1 MGNTSNVSLIA
12 AGINE
17 VREGNDI
24 VQGGIARI
32 AEGIS
37 EYWFTP
43 LRWSY
48 GRDDAE
54 VSGVCNLGD
63 MFKGRRNEKGEADS
77 KFLPAM
83 YRSVAENF
91 GIDGEMTNA
100 DKVAYRRAFAIAAAR
115 FVGVPV
121 KFTDAKVSRKGR
133 NMTVRAVQ
141 LPAGEV
147 FAFEKADGSLTEAG
161 ADAVS
166 RIKSNLE
173 LEGKAIPADDVLLAR
188 AKALKIDCVGGKH
201 AVFGKVPSATEIAAT
216 MEAKAIEGGAMPPKA
231 NRDRGGDKGTKLGE
245 ALEYVA
251 KCLDSMNDETRE
263 SEFAPSDTL
272 EAQMRQV
279 AERIAAYFAA

>member
-1 MGNTSNVSLIA
+1 MVNISNVSLIA

-24 VQGGIARI
+24 VQGGVARI

-48 GRDDAE
+48 GKDDSE
-54 VSGVCNLGD
+54 VSGVTNLGD

-83 YRSVAENF
+83 YRAVAANF
-91 GIDGEMTNA
+91 DVDGEMTSA
-100 DKVAYRRAFAIAAAR
+100 DKVAFRRAFAIAAAR
-115 FVGVPV
+115 NVGVPV
-121 KFTDAKVSRKGR
+121 KFTDAKVTRKGR
-133 NMTVRAVQ
+133 NATVRAVQ

-147 FAFEKADGSLTEAG
+147 FAFEKADGSLTEVG

-188 AKALKIDCVGGKH
+188 AKALKVDCVGGKH
-201 AVFGKVPSATEIAAT
+201 PVFGKIPSATEIAAD
-216 MEAKAIEGGAMPPKA
+216 MESKAIEGGVMPPKA
-231 NRDRGGDKGTKLGE
+231 NRDRGGDKGAKLGE

-251 KCLDSMNDETRE
+251 KCLDSLSGDEA
-263 SEFAPSDTL
+263 EFAPSDAL
-272 EAQMRQV
+272 ETQMRAV